1 VNVRRDPSFERM
13 AFVSLVIH
21 AVVILASGLT
31 FSFQARRYVTPNPY
45 FVSLVTSS
53 QHAEKTKKKPV
64 KITKKTT
71 KKTSAPAI
79 VKKKVKKPTAKK
91 AKKVKETKKKQ
102 EVKPDKH
109 SALRSNRT
117 KKPEPKTTEL
127 PKKTPKESPEER
139 VRSKIERLQKIDK
152 LERLKKLRASIGGYE
167 LKEEGISGT
176 KAQKTASPE
185 AMAIYYGIIRYRVLE
200 RWIYTGKSINR
211 LEAEVLISLSK
222 QGGVQKQSIVKSSGN
237 PGFDRSVLRAIAKA
251 SPFPPPPEGV
261 DTEIQFRFRPED
273 IQ

>member
-1 VNVRRDPSFERM
+1 MTVRRDPSFERM

-53 QHAEKTKKKPV
+53 QHVEKPEKTKKKPA
-64 KITKKTT
+64 KIVKKTT

-91 AKKVKETKKKQ
+91 VKKTKKKQ

-109 SALRSNRT
+109 SALRSNST

-127 PKKTPKESPEER
+127 PKKTLKESPEER
-139 VRSKIERLQKIDK
+139 VRNKIERLQKIDK

-167 LKEEGISGT
+167 LKEEGLSGT
-176 KAQKTASPE
+176 KVQKTASPE

-200 RWIYTGKSINR
+200 RWVYTGKSISR

-237 PGFDRSVLRAIAKA
+237 PDFDRSVLRAIAKA